1 MGYYNTHPHPQ
12 VVWSSHQGDADMS
25 ADFRLKETASG
36 AACFESITC
45 PGMCI
50 SIRSTSTQI
59 QGCHF
64 SISRLVHILPDHLY
78 VTGLL

>member
-1 MGYYNTHPHPQ
+1 
-12 VVWSSHQGDADMS
+12 MS

-64 SISRLVHILPDHLY
+64 SISCLVRILTIQRAWKSLVYNPTLHIFMCKDMQSGVVY
-78 VTGLL
+78 